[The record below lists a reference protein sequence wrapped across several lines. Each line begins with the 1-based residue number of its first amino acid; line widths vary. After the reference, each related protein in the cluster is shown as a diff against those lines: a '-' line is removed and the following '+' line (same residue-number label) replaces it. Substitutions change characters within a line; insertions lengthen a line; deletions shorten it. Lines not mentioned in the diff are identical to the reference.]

1 MTVFY
6 VAEIT
11 LFSQNGFTA
20 VRFCERNENY
30 EQQHQDLR
38 TENNI
43 KNGDLPEFMDFEY
56 LRKVSCSN
64 LATFSSLAWSPAPLN
79 VQIDATGLSNSST
92 LVWESLKAK
101 DIAYQILIREHLL
114 IGKKQFCPRHQS

>member
-1 MTVFY
+1 VTNQY
-6 VAEIT
+6 VDQLDIALVYRNDRFLRGGDP

-43 KNGDLPEFMDFEY
+43 KYGDLPEFMDFEY
-56 LRKVSCSN
+56 
-64 LATFSSLAWSPAPLN
+64 
-79 VQIDATGLSNSST
+79 
-92 LVWESLKAK
+92 
-101 DIAYQILIREHLL
+101 
-114 IGKKQFCPRHQS
+114 

>member
-1 MTVFY
+1 VRR
-6 VAEIT
+6 
-11 LFSQNGFTA
+11 FS
-20 VRFCERNENY
+20 RSFCERNENY

-43 KNGDLPEFMDFEY
+43 KYGDLPEFMDFEY

-64 LATFSSLAWSPAPLN
+64 LATFSSLAWSPKAPLN

-92 LVWESLKAK
+92 LVWEAPEGKR
-101 DIAYQILIREHLL
+101 YMLI
-114 IGKKQFCPRHQS
+114 KS